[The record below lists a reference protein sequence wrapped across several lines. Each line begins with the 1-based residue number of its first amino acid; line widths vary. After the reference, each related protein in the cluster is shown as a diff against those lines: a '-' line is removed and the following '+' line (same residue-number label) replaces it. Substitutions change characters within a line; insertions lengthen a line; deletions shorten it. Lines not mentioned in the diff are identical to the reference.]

1 MNRKWIHAAVLIVGI
16 LVLSACSQSVEEQ
29 ALAGMENAETV
40 FSSEPKEVNKTIGHI
55 ELYLPAGYSI
65 EKGIDDLN
73 YTILNGKDS
82 YILFVNQN
90 ETNDSQLHYDIFK
103 NESTSEIVQ
112 EKTFQSDGMFGFS
125 GVIKLPEGKYELIAN
140 IGGVKLS
147 TISEDKKLDS
157 KIQEMMEIVQTVNV
171 IE

>member
-1 MNRKWIHAAVLIVGI
+1 MGRKWIQAALLIVIVAVLT
-16 LVLSACSQSVEEQ
+16 ACSQSVEDQ
-29 ALAGMENAETV
+29 ALAGIENAETV
-40 FSSEPKEVNKTIGHI
+40 FSSEPKEVNKSIGHI

-65 EKGIDDLN
+65 EKGIDELN

-103 NESTSEIVQ
+103 SESTGKIVE
-112 EKTFQSDGMFGFS
+112 EKTFKSDDLFGFS
-125 GVIKLPEGKYELIAN
+125 GVVEQSKGKYELIAN
-140 IGGVKLS
+140 LGGVKLS
-147 TISEDKKLDS
+147 TISEDKKLDT

-171 IE
+171 ID